1 MNQKQELNTR
11 PSKTMTKQQLIVKY
25 EKELNKMIIMD
36 DYDAGQADSLKMVI
50 EDLKGTVCNEAEKEL
65 DY

>member
-1 MNQKQELNTR
+1 MNSPKV
-11 PSKTMTKQQLIVKY
+11 MTKQQLIVKY
-25 EKELNKMIIMD
+25 QKESNKMIIMD

-50 EDLKGTVCNEAEKEL
+50 EDLKATVCNEADKEL

>member
-1 MNQKQELNTR
+1 
-11 PSKTMTKQQLIVKY
+11 MTKQQLIVKY